1 MGLRVWLNAESRLRY
16 PVAFH
21 GKRTTCGTRR
31 EACFEVA
38 KDAEHPFI
46 VCANGMN
53 TMVLGTKFNVRSY
66 SVEDRHVTLVNGKVQ
81 VTNTVNN
88 KSVTLRP
95 GTGFDLYGN
104 RRGKSIRSEY
114 RYIYSLDRG
123 NVLL

>member
-1 MGLRVWLNAESRLRY
+1 MERFLLVLADGTKVWLNAESRLRY
-16 PVAFH
+16 PVAFN
-21 GKRTTCGTRR
+21 GKERR
-31 EACFEVA
+31 VELEGEACFEVA

-95 GTGFDLYGN
+95 GQDLTYTETGEEKYQ
-104 RRGKSIRSEY
+104 K
-114 RYIYSLDRG
+114 
-123 NVLL
+123 